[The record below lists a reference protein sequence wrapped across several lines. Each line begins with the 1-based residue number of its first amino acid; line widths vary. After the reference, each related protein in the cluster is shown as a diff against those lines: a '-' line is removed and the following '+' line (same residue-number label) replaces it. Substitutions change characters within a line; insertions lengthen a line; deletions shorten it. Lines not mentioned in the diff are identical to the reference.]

1 MTRVL
6 AALAA
11 MFLTFAAAT
20 STRAQDFPALFSV
33 TGVANNDV
41 LNIRQ
46 EPSARAPIVG
56 TFSPRQTGIEVIGLS
71 EDRRWGL
78 VRTEEGVGWSA
89 IRFLRQERPD
99 SWQQGQQHLTCL
111 GTEPFWNLN
120 LFLPSNRA
128 EFEDLATG
136 GFELRTNA
144 PHMSFTRHPATMA
157 MSFSGARQGFAVIR
171 QGVCSD
177 GLATVCMGWRCSF
190 IGSISP
196 KGCRAAACWGIKP
209 GIRHKRPP

>member
-6 AALAA
+6 VALAA

-157 MSFSGARQGFAVIR
+157 MSFNGARQGFAVIR

-177 GLATVCMGWRCSF
+177 GMSDRLYGLEVQLYWHDQPEGLSGCCMLG
-190 IGSISP
+190 
-196 KGCRAAACWGIKP
+196 
-209 GIRHKRPP
+209 H

>member
-177 GLATVCMGWRCSF
+177 GMSDRLYGLEVQLYWLDQPEGLSGCCMLG
-190 IGSISP
+190 
-196 KGCRAAACWGIKP
+196 
-209 GIRHKRPP
+209 H